1 MGANR
6 IGAHC
11 VPLTTQSDL
20 AAYRWSRIGDA
31 VGDLP
36 EVLISP
42 LPLHRG
48 FSFIVQNSLE
58 VALTTKAG
66 DVCARQRALGLI
78 CSNIASFCTTHL
90 SGTAVG
96 PNMEQ
101 LMRNIG

>member
-1 MGANR
+1 MDVNR

-20 AAYRWSRIGDA
+20 AAHGRSRIGDA

-36 EVLISP
+36 GVLISP

-78 CSNIASFCTTHL
+78 CSAVAFSCTTHF
-90 SGTAVG
+90 SGTVVD
-96 PNMEQ
+96 PKMEQ
-101 LMRNIG
+101 LNA